1 MMMKDYMITLIRE
14 KAGIE
19 FPPEFYTQNAPES
32 PKNMA
37 KKKNRVEERAGGFLS
52 FLRESAVQSQE
63 KESVEV
69 VHEMEEFQFQ
79 ASEN

>member
-1 MMMKDYMITLIRE
+1 MKRLVLNALLSFIPRTR
-14 KAGIE
+14 
-19 FPPEFYTQNAPES
+19 QNLPTTWLR
-32 PKNMA
+32 
-37 KKKNRVEERAGGFLS
+37 KKYWVEERAGGFLS

-79 ASEN
+79 ASGN

>member
-1 MMMKDYMITLIRE
+1 MMMNDYMITRICE

-19 FPPEFYTQNAPES
+19 CPPEFYTQNAPES
-32 PKNMA
+32 PNDMA
-37 KKKNRVEERAGGFLS
+37 KKKYWVEERAGGFLS

-63 KESVEV
+63 KELVKV

-79 ASEN
+79 ASRN